1 MNNKSTYGLVR
12 PHSAKIKAFARFLD
26 FAVIGITLWAVIEIN
41 GVKWDL
47 KQSWWLLASI
57 IIFSLATEFN
67 GLYREKR
74 GLLISKE
81 IQNILL
87 SWFFAMLILIV
98 IDQFTLLIDPIDK
111 NVFWIWAWIVPVE
124 ILSWH
129 LLIDNALRMI
139 RRSGRNSRRA
149 AIAGANS
156 LGLELQR
163 LCDQEEWM
171 GLHFSGFYDDRAHS
185 RAGLPDVSVQGNLQ
199 ELIRNAKQG
208 ELDIVYITLPLKAE
222 ERIKQII
229 TELSDTTVSVYYVPD
244 FFGFDLL
251 RSQWSSVGNIEVVSI
266 HDSPFYGI
274 DGALK
279 RMFDIVFSFL
289 ALLIVFI
296 PMLFIALAVKFT
308 SAGPV
313 LFKQRR
319 FGLEGEEINVWKFRS
334 MSVAED
340 GDNVVQ
346 AKKNDPRVTKVGG
359 FLRKSSLDE
368 LPQFFNV
375 LQGRMSV
382 VGPRPHAI
390 AHNELYRKQIK
401 GYMLRHKV
409 KPGITGLAQIN
420 GYRGETDTLDKMEG
434 RIKCDLEYISRWSM
448 QLDIRIVFLTIF
460 RGFAGKEAY

>member
-1 MNNKSTYGLVR
+1 LDNSGYGLVR
-12 PHSAKIKAFARFLD
+12 PHSAKIKAFVRFLD
-26 FAVIGITLWAVIEIN
+26 FAVIGITLWAIIALN
-41 GVKWDL
+41 GIQWDL
-47 KQSWWLLASI
+47 KHSWWLLVSI
-57 IIFSLATEFN
+57 IAFSVFTEFN

-81 IQNILL
+81 IQNIVF
-87 SWFFAMLILIV
+87 SWCFAVLVLIA
-98 IDQFTLLIDPIDK
+98 IDEFTLLVDPIHK
-111 NVFWIWAWIVPVE
+111 NIFWIWTWVVPIE

-129 LLIDNALRMI
+129 ILLYNFLRMI

-149 AIAGANS
+149 AIAGVNA

-163 LCDQEEWM
+163 LCTEEEWM
-171 GLHFSGFYDDRAHS
+171 GLHFAGFYDDRATS
-185 RAGLPDVSVQGNLQ
+185 RNGTPDASVKGNLQ
-199 ELIRNAKQG
+199 ELINSAKQG

-229 TELSDTTVSVYYVPD
+229 TELSDTTVSVYFVPD

-279 RMFDIVFSFL
+279 RIFDIIFSIV
-289 ALLIVFI
+289 ALFIVII
-296 PMLFIALAVKFT
+296 PMLIIALAVKFT
-308 SAGPV
+308 SPGPV
-313 LFKQRR
+313 IFKQKR
-319 FGLEGEEINVWKFRS
+319 FGLGGEKINVWKFRS
-334 MSVAED
+334 MSVAEN
-340 GDNVVQ
+340 GDDVVQ
-346 AKKNDPRVTKVGG
+346 ATKNDPRVTPLGR

-368 LPQFFNV
+368 LPQFINV
-375 LQGRMSV
+375 LQGKMSV

-409 KPGITGLAQIN
+409 KPGITGLAQVN

-434 RIKCDLEYISRWSM
+434 RIKYDLEYISHWSLE
-448 QLDIRIVFLTIF
+448 LDLKIIVKTVFK
-460 RGFAGKEAY
+460 GFVGKDVY

>member
-1 MNNKSTYGLVR
+1 MNNKSNYGLVR
-12 PHSAKIKAFARFLD
+12 PHSAKIKAFARFVD

-47 KQSWWLLASI
+47 KQSWWLLVSI
-57 IIFSLATEFN
+57 IIFSVVTEFN

-81 IQNILL
+81 IQNILF
-87 SWFFAMLILIV
+87 SWCFSMLVLIS
-98 IDQFTLLIDPIDK
+98 IDQFTLLIDPVDK
-111 NVFWIWAWIVPVE
+111 GIFWIWAWIVPVE

-129 LLIDNALRMI
+129 LLIDNFLRMI

-149 AIAGANS
+149 AIAGANT
-156 LGLELQR
+156 LGFELQR
-163 LCDQEEWM
+163 IFDQEEWM
-171 GLHFSGFYDDRAHS
+171 GLHFAGFYDDRAHS
-185 RAGLPDVSVQGNLQ
+185 RSGSPEISVQGNLH
-199 ELIRNAKQG
+199 ELINEAKKG

-251 RSQWSSVGNIEVVSI
+251 RSQWSRVGNIEVVSI

-279 RMFDIVFSFL
+279 RIFDMVFSFV
-289 ALLIVFI
+289 ALLIIAI
-296 PMLFIALAVKFT
+296 PMLIIAAAVKST
-308 SAGPV
+308 STGPII
-313 LFKQRR
+313 FKQRR
-319 FGLEGEEINVWKFRS
+319 FGLGGEEINVWKFRS
-334 MSVAED
+334 MSVSED

-346 AKKNDPRVTKVGG
+346 AKKNDPRVTKIGG
-359 FLRKSSLDE
+359 FLRKTSLDE
-368 LPQFFNV
+368 LPQFINV
-375 LQGRMSV
+375 LQGKMSV

-409 KPGITGLAQIN
+409 KPGITGLAQVN

-434 RIKCDLEYISRWSM
+434 RIKYDLEYISHWSLQM
-448 QLDIRIVFLTIF
+448 DVKIIILTIF
-460 RGFAGKEAY
+460 RGFIGKEVY